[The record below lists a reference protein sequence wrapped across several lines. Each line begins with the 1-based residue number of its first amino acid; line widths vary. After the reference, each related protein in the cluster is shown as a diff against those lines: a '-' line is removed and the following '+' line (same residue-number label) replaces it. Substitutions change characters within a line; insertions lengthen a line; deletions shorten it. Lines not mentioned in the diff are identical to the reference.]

1 MTYTVTKSFA
11 STLIFG
17 SFLLSHGA
25 FAAEE
30 AKTAVEHGKEL
41 AVNLCQACHHFE
53 GTEQAG
59 TVAPPLVAMKAR
71 FPERQKL
78 YEIIYDPHV
87 ATKSHTMMPPFGR
100 NGLVDDNQIQ
110 LIIDFLYTL

>member
-1 MTYTVTKSFA
+1 
-11 STLIFG
+11 
-17 SFLLSHGA
+17 
-25 FAAEE
+25 
-30 AKTAVEHGKEL
+30 
-41 AVNLCQACHHFE
+41 
-53 GTEQAG
+53 
-59 TVAPPLVAMKAR
+59 MKAR